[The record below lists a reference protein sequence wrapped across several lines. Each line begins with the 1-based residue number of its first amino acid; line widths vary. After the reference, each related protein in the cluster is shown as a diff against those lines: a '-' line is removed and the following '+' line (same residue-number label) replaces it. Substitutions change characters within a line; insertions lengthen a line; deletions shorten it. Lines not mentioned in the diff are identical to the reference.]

1 MRVVD
6 STFRCHMVSYL
17 FVATRGHHGRWGGFL
32 KWGNPHIIHFLGIET
47 HGVGDPPF
55 SEPSTYY
62 IYTICVCVF
71 EKCFKEGKA
80 TEMVPWDAIICQK
93 NSRTGS
99 LGHSWYGLIRGAS
112 HVPHLGRSD
121 VSPFWWKLTLS
132 GVLHLQKIESF
143 HCQFS
148 CWRVPNIYIYISRIR
163 AYPLLTK
170 VLWVTGG
177 RQLPYL
183 SSEQSE
189 HIFFS

>member
-1 MRVVD
+1 
-6 STFRCHMVSYL
+6 MVSYF

-32 KWGNPHIIHFLGIET
+32 KWGNPHIIHFFGIET

-62 IYTICVCVF
+62 IYTICVCMF

-132 GVLHLQKIESF
+132 GVLHFQKIESF

-177 RQLPYL
+177 RRLPYL

-189 HIFFS
+189 HIFFLGAFGKLI